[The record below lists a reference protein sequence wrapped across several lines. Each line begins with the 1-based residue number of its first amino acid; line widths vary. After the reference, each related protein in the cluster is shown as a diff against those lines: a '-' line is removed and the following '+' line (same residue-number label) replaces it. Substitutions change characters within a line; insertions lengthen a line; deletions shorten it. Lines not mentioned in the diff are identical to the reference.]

1 MNYMKYSWNIQLQD
15 GLTSEQLSSND
26 FTATVLG
33 EEVIASV
40 LNTMY

>member
-1 MNYMKYSWNIQLQD
+1 MNYMKYTTAGWSDL
-15 GLTSEQLSSND
+15 SEQLSSND